1 MRQRIRTVS
10 CLASALL
17 IASCGGNPR
26 VESSQAYA
34 SLPATNIANPIDESR
49 MVTLHGNVYPLA
61 RPEFDQGVVDPA
73 TRLDRMLLVLNSS
86 PTQSADLDA
95 LLAAQQDP
103 HSPLY
108 HQWFTPAEFGARFGA
123 SDADLAQVS
132 AWLEL
137 HGLAVEEIPAGRR
150 LVVFSG
156 SAAQVSAT
164 FRTGLHIYSV
174 NGALHLANASDPQIP
189 AALSGLVAGVVSLHD
204 FRRTSEMRTRT
215 PLAAQ
220 PDYSA
225 GATHYLFPADFATIY
240 DLNPLFS
247 AGTNG
252 TGSSIAIAARSNIRL
267 SDVEAFRSMAGLA
280 VNDPTV
286 TLDGADPGLVAH
298 DQDESTLD
306 AEWSGAAAPAASVN
320 LVIAATTATTD
331 GVDLASA
338 WIVNHAAAPVVS
350 VSYGSCEQEMGAAEL
365 AFYNSLWE
373 QAASQGMSVFV
384 ASGDAGAAGCSAA
397 TNTLGTQ
404 AAVNGRCTSPYSTCV
419 GGTEFDEGS
428 NAARYWSAA
437 NSSAY
442 ASALAYIPEEVWNES
457 ASNGGTGLWAS
468 GGGASVVYAQP
479 AWQADVDGAAAA
491 NGMRG
496 VPDVALAS
504 ADHDGYFVVEN
515 GSFWIASGTS
525 AAAPSFAGVM
535 ALVAES
541 QRGAPQGNANSRLY
555 ALANSTDDPFHPTPS
570 GDNTVPGVAG
580 FTATG
585 ATYNLATGL
594 GSVDGALLVNS
605 WGAGSQS
612 NPPTLALT
620 AAAQSVAVSQGGSA
634 VLAFTAATAGSFAGA
649 VSFSVSGLPAGV
661 AAAWSANPVAAS
673 ASAGTDHVTL
683 TLTAVQGSAIGY
695 FPLVV
700 SAAGDGLTSEQTV
713 TLLVQPRS
721 IACSRFGLLPTRC
734 APLPRMP
741 IPLADPPHNPT
752 SVRSR

>member
-49 MVTLHGNVYPLA
+49 MVTLHGNVHPLA

-108 HQWFTPAEFGARFGA
+108 HQWLTPAEFGARFGA

-252 TGSSIAIAARSNIRL
+252 TGSSIAIAARSNIWL

-286 TLDGADPGLVAH
+286 TLDGTDPGLVAH

-404 AAVNGRCTSPYSTCV
+404 AAVNGLCTSPYSTCV

-428 NAARYWSAA
+428 NAAQYWSAA

-442 ASALAYIPEEVWNES
+442 ASALGYIPEEVWNES

-468 GGGASVVYAQP
+468 GSGASVVYPQP
-479 AWQADVDGAAAA
+479 SWQADVDGAAAA

-541 QRGAPQGNANSRLY
+541 QHGAPQGNANPRLY
-555 ALANSTDDPFHPTPS
+555 ALANSTDDPFHPTPF

-594 GSVDGALLVNS
+594 GSVDASLLVNNWS
-605 WGAGSQS
+605 SQS

-661 AAAWSANPVAAS
+661 TAAWSANPVVAS
-673 ASAGTDHVTL
+673 ASSGTNHVTL
-683 TLTAVQGSAIGY
+683 TLAAAQGSAIGY

>member
-1 MRQRIRTVS
+1 MRQRIRAVS

-49 MVTLHGNVYPLA
+49 MVTLHGNVHPLA
-61 RPEFDQGVVDPA
+61 RAEFDQGAVNPA
-73 TRLDRMLLVLNSS
+73 TRLDRMLLILNSS
-86 PTQSADLDA
+86 PAQSADLDA
-95 LLAAQQDP
+95 LLAAQQEPD
-103 HSPLY
+103 SPLY
-108 HQWFTPAEFGARFGA
+108 HKWLAAAEFGSRFGA
-123 SDADLAQVS
+123 SDADLVQVS

-137 HGLAVEEIPAGRR
+137 HGFTIDEIPAGRR

-156 SAAQVSAT
+156 SAAQVSAA
-164 FRTGLHIYSV
+164 FRTGLHIYRV
-174 NGALHLANASDPQIP
+174 NGTDHLANVSDPQIP
-189 AALSGLVAGVVSLHD
+189 ATLSGLVAGVVSLHD
-204 FRRTSEMRTRT
+204 FRRISEMRTRT

-240 DLNPLFS
+240 DLNPLFA

-267 SDVEAFRSMAGLA
+267 SDVESFRSMAALPP
-280 VNDPTV
+280 NDPTV
-286 TLDGADPGLVAH
+286 TLAGADPGLVDH

-320 LVIAATTATTD
+320 LVVAATTATTD

-338 WIVNHAAAPVVS
+338 WIVNHAAASVVS
-350 VSYGSCEQEMGAAEL
+350 VSYGSCEQEMGATEL

-397 TNTLGTQ
+397 TANTGS
-404 AAVNGRCTSPYSTCV
+404 ANAVNGLCSSAYSTCV
-419 GGTEFDEGS
+419 GGTKFNEGS
-428 NAARYWSAA
+428 NAAQYWSAA

-442 ASALAYIPEEVWNES
+442 ASALGYIPEEVWNES

-468 GGGASVVYAQP
+468 GGGASVVYPQP
-479 AWQADVDGAAAA
+479 GWQAGVDGAAAA
-491 NGMRG
+491 NGMRA
-496 VPDVALAS
+496 VPDISLSA

-525 AAAPSFAGVM
+525 ASAPSFAGIM

-541 QRGAPQGNANSRLY
+541 QHGAPQGNANPRLY
-555 ALANSTDDPFHPTPS
+555 TLANSTDDPFHPTPS

-594 GSVDGALLVNS
+594 GSVDASLLVNNWS
-605 WGAGSQS
+605 SLS

-634 VLAFTAATAGSFAGA
+634 TLEFTAATGGSFAGA
-649 VSFSVSGLPAGV
+649 VTFSVSGLPAGI
-661 AAAWSANPVAAS
+661 AAAWSANPVIAS
-673 ASAGTDHVTL
+673 ASSGTNHATL
-683 TLTAVQGSAIGY
+683 TLTAAQGSAIGY

-713 TLLVQPRS
+713 TLLVQPHS

-741 IPLADPPHNPT
+741 IPLAGPPHNSA

>member
-49 MVTLHGNVYPLA
+49 MVTLHGNVHPLA

-95 LLAAQQDP
+95 LLAAQHDP

-108 HQWFTPAEFGARFGA
+108 HQWLTPAEFGARFGA

-132 AWLEL
+132 ARLEL

-204 FRRTSEMRTRT
+204 FRRISEMRTRT

-252 TGSSIAIAARSNIRL
+252 TGSSIAIAARSNIWL

-404 AAVNGRCTSPYSTCV
+404 AAVNGLCTSPYSTCV

-428 NAARYWSAA
+428 NAAQYWSAA

-442 ASALAYIPEEVWNES
+442 ASALGYIPEEVWNES

-468 GGGASVVYAQP
+468 GGGASVVYPQP
-479 AWQADVDGAAAA
+479 SWQADVDGAAAA

-541 QRGAPQGNANSRLY
+541 QHGAPQGNANPRLY

-594 GSVDGALLVNS
+594 GSVDASLLVNNWS
-605 WGAGSQS
+605 SQS

-634 VLAFTAATAGSFAGA
+634 VLAFTAAIAGSFAGA

-661 AAAWSANPVAAS
+661 TAAWSANPVVAS
-673 ASAGTDHVTL
+673 ASSGTNHVTL
-683 TLTAVQGSAIGY
+683 TLAAAQGSAIGY

>member
-1 MRQRIRTVS
+1 MRQGIKAFS
-10 CLASALL
+10 FLASALL

-26 VESSQAYA
+26 VQPPPANAPHPVAGVA
-34 SLPATNIANPIDESR
+34 SPIDESR
-49 MVTLHGNVYPLA
+49 MVTLQGNIHPLA
-61 RPEFDQGVVDPA
+61 RPEFDQGIVDPA
-73 TRLDRMLLVLNSS
+73 TRLDRMLLLLNSS
-86 PTQSADLDA
+86 PAQKADLDD
-95 LLAAQQDP
+95 LVAAQQDP

-108 HQWFTPAEFGARFGA
+108 HQWLTPAEFGARFGA
-123 SDADLAQVS
+123 SGADLARVTS
-132 AWLEL
+132 WLAM
-137 HGLAVEEIPAGRR
+137 HGLSVDEIPAGRR

-164 FRTGLHIYSV
+164 FRTGLDIYRV
-174 NGALHLANASDPQIP
+174 NGTNHLANAKDPQIP

-215 PLAAQ
+215 PFAAH

-225 GATHYLFPADFATIY
+225 GATHYLFPADFTTIY
-240 DLNPLFS
+240 DLNPLFTE
-247 AGTNG
+247 GTNG
-252 TGSSIAIAARSNIRL
+252 TGISIAIAARSNIRL

-280 VNDPTV
+280 ANDPTV
-286 TLDGADPGLVAH
+286 IFTGADPGLVDH

-306 AEWSGAAAPAASVN
+306 AEWSGAAAPAAAVN
-320 LVIAATTATTD
+320 LVVAATTATTD
-331 GVDLASA
+331 GVDLAAA
-338 WIVNHAAAPVVS
+338 WIVNRAAAPVVS
-350 VSYGSCEQEMGAAEL
+350 VSYGSCEQEMGATEL

-397 TNTLGTQ
+397 TANTGSAT
-404 AAVNGRCTSPYSTCV
+404 AVNGLCTSPYSTCV

-437 NSSAY
+437 NSSGY
-442 ASALAYIPEEVWNES
+442 GSALAYIPEEAWNES

-479 AWQADVDGAAAA
+479 AWQADVDGAATA
-491 NGMRG
+491 NGMRA
-496 VPDVALAS
+496 VPDISLAA

-525 AAAPSFAGVM
+525 ASAPSFAGIM

-541 QRGAPQGNANSRLY
+541 QHGAPQGNANPRLY

-580 FTATG
+580 FTANG

-594 GSVDGALLVNS
+594 GSVDAALLVNNWNS
-605 WGAGSQS
+605 RSD
-612 NPPTLALT
+612 PPTLALT

-634 VLAFTAATAGSFAGA
+634 AIAFTAATGGSFAGA

-661 AAAWSANPVAAS
+661 SAAWSANSVAAS
-673 ASAGTDHVTL
+673 ASAGSNYVTL
-683 TLTAVQGSAIGY
+683 TLTAAQRSAIGY

-734 APLPRMP
+734 APLPRTP
-741 IPLADPPHNPT
+741 IPLAGPPHNST
-752 SVRSR
+752 SVRAR

>member
-1 MRQRIRTVS
+1 MRQHIRTVS

-17 IASCGGNPR
+17 LASCGGNPR
-26 VESSQAYA
+26 VVAP
-34 SLPATNIANPIDESR
+34 PANAPLSVAGVANPVDDSR
-49 MVTLHGNVYPLA
+49 MVTLHGNVHPLA
-61 RPEFDQGVVDPA
+61 RPEFDQGVVNPTA
-73 TRLDRMLLVLNSS
+73 RLDRMLLVLNSS
-86 PTQSADLDA
+86 PAQSADLGA
-95 LLAAQQDP
+95 LLAAQQNP
-103 HSPLY
+103 QSPLY
-108 HQWFTPAEFGARFGA
+108 HQWLTPADFGARFGA

-132 AWLEL
+132 AWLEW
-137 HGLAVEEIPAGRR
+137 HGLTIDEIPTGRR

-156 SAAQVSAT
+156 SAAQVSAA
-164 FRTGLHIYSV
+164 FRTSLHIYRV
-174 NGALHLANASDPQIP
+174 NGTDHIANASNPQIP
-189 AALSGLVAGVVSLHD
+189 AALSGLVAGVASLHD

-215 PLAAQ
+215 PLTAQ

-240 DLNPLFS
+240 DLNPLFT

-252 TGSSIAIAARSNIRL
+252 TGSSIAIAARSNIKL

-280 VNDPTV
+280 ANDPTV
-286 TLDGADPGLVAH
+286 TLDGADPGMVAH

-306 AEWSGAAAPAASVN
+306 TEWSGAAAPAAAVN
-320 LVIAATTATTD
+320 LVVAATTATTD
-331 GVDLASA
+331 GVDLAAA
-338 WIVNHAAAPVVS
+338 WIVNHAAAPMVS
-350 VSYGSCEQEMGAAEL
+350 VSYGSCEQEMGATEL

-397 TNTLGTQ
+397 TANTGFST
-404 AAVNGRCTSPYSTCV
+404 AVNGLCTSPYSTCV

-428 NAARYWSAA
+428 NAAQYWSPA
-437 NSSAY
+437 NSTDY
-442 ASALAYIPEEVWNES
+442 GSALAYIPEEVWNES

-468 GGGASVVYAQP
+468 GGGTSVVYAQP
-479 AWQADVDGAAAA
+479 AWQGDVDISAAA
-491 NGMRG
+491 NGMRA
-496 VPDVALAS
+496 VPDISLAA

-525 AAAPSFAGVM
+525 ASAPSFAGIM

-541 QRGAPQGNANSRLY
+541 QHGVQQGNANPRLY

-580 FTATG
+580 FTANG
-585 ATYNLATGL
+585 VTYNLATGL
-594 GSVDGALLVNS
+594 GSVDAALLVNNWNS
-605 WGAGSQS
+605 RSDPA
-612 NPPTLALT
+612 TLALT

-634 VLAFTAATAGSFAGA
+634 ALAFTAATGGSFAGA

-661 AAAWSANPVAAS
+661 AAAWSANSVAAS
-673 ASAGTDHVTL
+673 ASAGTNHVTL
-683 TLTAVQGSAIGY
+683 ILTAAQRSTIGY

-734 APLPRMP
+734 VPLPRTP
-741 IPLADPPHNPT
+741 IPLAGPPDNST
-752 SVRSR
+752 LVRAR

>member
-1 MRQRIRTVS
+1 MRQGIRAFS
-10 CLASALL
+10 FLASALL

-26 VESSQAYA
+26 VLPPPANTPLPVAGVA
-34 SLPATNIANPIDESR
+34 SPIDESR
-49 MVTLHGNVYPLA
+49 MVTLQGNVHPLA
-61 RPEFDQGVVDPA
+61 RPEFDRGVVNPA

-86 PTQSADLDA
+86 PAQSADLGA
-95 LLAAQQDP
+95 LLAAQQNP

-108 HQWFTPAEFGARFGA
+108 HQWLTPAEFAARFGA

-132 AWLEL
+132 AWLES
-137 HGLAVEEIPAGRR
+137 HGLTIDEIPTGRR

-156 SAAQVSAT
+156 SAAQVFAA
-164 FRTGLHIYSV
+164 FRTSLHIYRV
-174 NGALHLANASDPQIP
+174 NGTNHLANASDPQIP

-204 FRRTSEMRTRT
+204 FRRTSEMRMRT
-215 PLAAQ
+215 PLTAQ

-225 GATHYLFPADFATIY
+225 GATHYLFPADFAIIY
-240 DLNPLFS
+240 DLNPLFT

-267 SDVEAFRSMAGLA
+267 SDVEAFRFMAGLA
-280 VNDPTV
+280 ANDPTV

-306 AEWSGAAAPAASVN
+306 AEWSGAAAPAAAVN
-320 LVIAATTATTD
+320 LVVAATTATTD
-331 GVDLASA
+331 GVDLAAA

-350 VSYGSCEQEMGAAEL
+350 MSYGSCEQEMGATAL

-397 TNTLGTQ
+397 TANTGSAT
-404 AAVNGRCTSPYSTCV
+404 AVNGLCTTPYSTCV
-419 GGTEFDEGS
+419 GGTEFDEES
-428 NAARYWSAA
+428 NAGQYWSPA
-437 NSSAY
+437 NSTGY
-442 ASALAYIPEEVWNES
+442 GSALAYIPEEVWNES

-468 GGGASVVYAQP
+468 GGGTSVVYAQP
-479 AWQADVDGAAAA
+479 AWQMDVDGAASA
-491 NGMRG
+491 NSMRA
-496 VPDVALAS
+496 VPDISLAA

-525 AAAPSFAGVM
+525 ASAPSFAGIM

-541 QRGAPQGNANSRLY
+541 QHGAQQGNANPRLY
-555 ALANSTDDPFHPTPS
+555 ALANSSDDPFHPTPS
-570 GDNTVPGVAG
+570 GDNNVPGVAG
-580 FTATG
+580 FSATG

-594 GSVDGALLVNS
+594 GSVDAALLVNNWS
-605 WGAGSQS
+605 SRSDPA
-612 NPPTLALT
+612 TLSLT
-620 AAAQSVAVSQGGSA
+620 AAARSVAVSQGGSA
-634 VLAFTAATAGSFAGA
+634 ALAFTAATGGSFAGA

-661 AAAWSANPVAAS
+661 SAAWSANSVAAS
-673 ASAGTDHVTL
+673 ASAGSNYVTL
-683 TLTAVQGSAIGY
+683 TLTAAQRSTIGY

-734 APLPRMP
+734 APLPRTP
-741 IPLADPPHNPT
+741 IPLAGPPHNST
-752 SVRSR
+752 SVRAR